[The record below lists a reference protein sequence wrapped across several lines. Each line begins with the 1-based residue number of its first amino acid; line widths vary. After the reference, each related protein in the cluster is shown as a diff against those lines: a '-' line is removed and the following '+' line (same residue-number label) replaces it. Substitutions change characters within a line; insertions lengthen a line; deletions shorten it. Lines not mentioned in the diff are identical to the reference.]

1 MDGDHS
7 LALEQMLRQYRH
19 TLEEEYRVRFESF
32 EPLLNKVRRYIRL
45 YMEELL
51 LKDDSAKQLSV
62 VEKVWAHFVTCDAH
76 FLPLVTL
83 ISSRKTH
90 ILAPVMHILAQAHT
104 FWYERRIICHTWRTF
119 CHVWRAFFHA
129 ISAAIMYQEM
139 LNTWRDAYYV

>member
-1 MDGDHS
+1 MEGDHS

-62 VEKVWAHFVTCDAH
+62 VEKV
-76 FLPLVTL
+76 
-83 ISSRKTH
+83 
-90 ILAPVMHILAQAHT
+90 
-104 FWYERRIICHTWRTF
+104 
-119 CHVWRAFFHA
+119 
-129 ISAAIMYQEM
+129 
-139 LNTWRDAYYV
+139 